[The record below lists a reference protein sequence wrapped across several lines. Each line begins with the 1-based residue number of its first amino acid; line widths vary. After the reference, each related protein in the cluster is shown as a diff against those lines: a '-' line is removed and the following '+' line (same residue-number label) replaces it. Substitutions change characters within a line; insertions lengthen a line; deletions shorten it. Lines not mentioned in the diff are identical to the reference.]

1 MSREPS
7 HATEHLEPPEA
18 QAEEG
23 IAWGSLFSVVIG
35 SIVVFSIAI
44 LIAAKV
50 LHARERELQPN
61 GPDPMPA
68 QLGQSE
74 IGVVDQVPFDV
85 TRAAQAYRKDRLAR
99 LEHWGWVD
107 RKAGV
112 VHMPIADA
120 MELVVKE
127 HKK

>member
-7 HATEHLEPPEA
+7 HATKHLKPPEA

-23 IAWGSLFSVVIG
+23 IAWGSLLGVAIG
-35 SIVVFSIAI
+35 SILVFSIAI

-50 LHARERELQPN
+50 LHAREQELQPN

-85 TRAAQAYRKDRLAR
+85 TRVLQVYRTGRLAR

-107 RKAGV
+107 RKAGI

-127 HKK
+127 QKK

>member
-7 HATEHLEPPEA
+7 HATEHLPPPEA

-23 IAWGSLFSVVIG
+23 IAWGSLLGVVIG

-44 LIAAKV
+44 LIAARV

-61 GPDPMPA
+61 GPDPIPA

-85 TRAAQAYRKDRLAR
+85 TRALQAYRQDRLAR

>member
-1 MSREPS
+1 MSQQPS
-7 HATEHLEPPEA
+7 HVVEHLPPPAA

-23 IAWGSLFSVVIG
+23 IAWGTLLAVGIG
-35 SIVVFSIAI
+35 SIVVFAVSI
-44 LIAAKV
+44 LIATKV
-50 LHARERELQPN
+50 LHAREKELQTN

-68 QLGQSE
+68 QIGQSE

-85 TRAAQAYRKDRLAR
+85 TRALQAYRNDRLAR